1 MLIALHKNATTTPA
15 TRLAI
20 QQASGSDY
28 ELAERFNVGRS
39 TIRKWRQRHGVQD
52 ASHTPH
58 RLQTTLN
65 AGQEELVVYLRSQLR
80 LPLDDL
86 LAVIHEFIELRCT
99 VNSGHRMARQLA
111 AVWCGTG
118 WQRRPASGSRDGC
131 GGGTGDRRSRSTRGW
146 R

>member
-20 QQASGSDY
+20 QQATGSDY
-28 ELAERFNVGRS
+28 ELARRFNVTRS
-39 TIRKWRQRHGVQD
+39 TVRKWRGRETVQD
-52 ASHTPH
+52 GSHTPH
-58 RLQTTLN
+58 RLQTTLG
-65 AGQEELVVYLRSQLR
+65 AAQEELVVYLRLSLR
-80 LPLDDL
+80 LPLDD
-86 LAVIHEFIELRCT
+86 LRCT